1 MYDFSI
7 LKVMT
12 VCINVNAS
20 FCDIFSSSRPV
31 GTGVRRVRSH
41 RPPPPPQQAP
51 EVHFFIDQRL
61 KTNEVRVLL
70 VSLA

>member
-7 LKVMT
+7 FKVMT

-41 RPPPPPQQAP
+41 RPPPPNRR
-51 EVHFFIDQRL
+51 QRSTFLLISDL
-61 KTNEVRVLL
+61 KQMK
-70 VSLA
+70 